1 MVQEGGMPQSIM
13 SEAERASLLTAR
25 VRLMKLPPERIV
37 HAQTAPTAPLKN
49 LFDAL
54 DGDAQTMRA
63 GVLAF
68 IKAVNE
74 LCDGVLRKEGRVNV
88 SAVEAAEHGFDALA
102 DRLALSL
109 TDPVASLRAL
119 RDARAAAR
127 QLDVAAIDDAVRA
140 RATARQTKDFETAD
154 RLHRELRAQG
164 VVVVDDADGSDWT
177 LSADEAVR

>member
-1 MVQEGGMPQSIM
+1 MPQSIL
-13 SEAERASLLTAR
+13 SEAERESLLIAR

-37 HAQTAPTAPLKN
+37 DAQTAPTAPLKH

-54 DGDAQTMRA
+54 DGDAATMREA
-63 GVLAF
+63 VLAF

-74 LCDGVLRKEGRVNV
+74 LCDGALRKQGRVNV

-102 DRLALSL
+102 DRLALSM

-119 RDARAAAR
+119 RDSRALAR
-127 QLDVAAIDDAVRA
+127 QLDVAAIDAAVRD
-140 RATARQTKDFETAD
+140 RAAARQSKDFDAAD
-154 RLHRELRAQG
+154 RLHLELRALG

-177 LSADEAVR
+177 LTADEQGR